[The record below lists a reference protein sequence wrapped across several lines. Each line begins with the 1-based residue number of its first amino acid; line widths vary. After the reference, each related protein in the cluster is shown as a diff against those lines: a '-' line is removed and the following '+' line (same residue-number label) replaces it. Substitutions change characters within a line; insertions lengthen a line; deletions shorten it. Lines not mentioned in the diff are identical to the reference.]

1 MIQTCPQKTQSGIER
16 VVSTC
21 SAGEAVAVML
31 TMKRDDTISIYSQ
44 LLFLRA
50 DDWLTCE
57 WVGWASEGGG
67 VWVGWPAVA
76 RDTRCRVRS
85 HHASRTLHLSI
96 TASQTRAAATLHWFG
111 LDWRKQAAYPTH
123 PRRDIVPHSTQLTNQ
138 PNSTKV
144 KPITRFLLNDDV
156 WEILWFYWVAGEQ
169 IKSFM

>member
-57 WVGWASEGGG
+57 
-67 VWVGWPAVA
+67 
-76 RDTRCRVRS
+76 
-85 HHASRTLHLSI
+85 
-96 TASQTRAAATLHWFG
+96 
-111 LDWRKQAAYPTH
+111 
-123 PRRDIVPHSTQLTNQ
+123 
-138 PNSTKV
+138 
-144 KPITRFLLNDDV
+144 
-156 WEILWFYWVAGEQ
+156 
-169 IKSFM
+169 